1 MMLVERMVHVHS
13 CLFVLQL
20 KMHIR
25 ISVFLS
31 GMSLADF
38 SGGMKSVILV
48 I

>member
-1 MMLVERMVHVHS
+1 MIMAGGMVHVHS
-13 CLFVLQL
+13 WLFMLQL

-31 GMSLADF
+31 AMSLEDF
-38 SGGMKSVILV
+38 SGGMKGVILL